1 MASRKVDTAG
11 MAGLIQSYLNNYGL
25 EVKDALQKASATTGK
40 KVAKDLRKG
49 GSYNTNE
56 VGRKF
61 NSGWVATEE
70 KTRIGISTVVHNT
83 TVPGLAH
90 LLEFGHAKRNGGRS
104 KAFNFIAPIAD
115 KVDELFATA
124 FEKELNK

>member
-1 MASRKVDTAG
+1 MASRKVDAAG
-11 MAGLIQSYLNNYGL
+11 MAGLIQSYLNTYGL

-49 GSYNTNE
+49 GGYNTKSTGQRFNE
-56 VGRKF
+56 
-61 NSGWVATEE
+61 GWVATEE
-70 KTRIGISTVVHNT
+70 KTRIGVSTVVHNVT
-83 TVPGLAH
+83 IPGLAH
-90 LLEFGHAKRNGGRS
+90 LLEFGHAKRNGGRT
-104 KAFNFIAPIAD
+104 KAFNFIAPVAD